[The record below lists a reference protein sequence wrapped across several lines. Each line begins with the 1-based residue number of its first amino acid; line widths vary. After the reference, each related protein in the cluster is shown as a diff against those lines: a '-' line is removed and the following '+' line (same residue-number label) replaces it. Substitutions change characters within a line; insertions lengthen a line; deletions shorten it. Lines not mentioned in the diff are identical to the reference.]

1 MVRYNSQGV
10 GASQQQQQGGSNAAA
25 AAGGGGSGNGDSMNG
40 HGRSSS
46 KNGASGGQNSSTNG
60 SKAGPSNATTTTT
73 IAEISPI
80 GKLLVRLQID
90 MTIEMKILIYYV
102 KAFLF
107 KIFRCNLRCRKYK
120 QWTSPS

>member
-10 GASQQQQQGGSNAAA
+10 GAGQQQQQQGGSNAAA
-25 AAGGGGSGNGDSMNG
+25 AGGGGGNGDSMNG
-40 HGRSSS
+40 HGRSS

-60 SKAGPSNATTTTT
+60 NKAGPSNATTTTT

-80 GKLLVRLQID
+80 GKLSYSVLRDEKYDINCKWID
-90 MTIEMKILIYYV
+90 SIVKFEYY
-102 KAFLF
+102 F
-107 KIFRCNLRCRKYK
+107 RCRKYK